1 MTSPICL
8 DMSAPE
14 MITEP
19 AGFQRLRNTH
29 TEPALMKRLRAAF
42 QFITILPAG
51 KPVDFDP
58 TGMIPFFPVVGLI
71 LGGMLAVFDLLVTQL
86 WSPPVVAILDVLFLI
101 WITGAFHID
110 GLGDMADGLY
120 GNRPRE
126 KALAIMKD
134 SRVGAMG
141 LVAIVSGLAVKW
153 GGISEMEAHR
163 SLLLW
168 VIPAFARGSMI
179 FGFRYLPYGRPEG
192 GTGHDFFKEKPKKAA
207 FIGLLIPILF
217 SLLAGWRGV
226 LVILVF
232 FMVTF
237 GMLMFYKK
245 RMGCITG
252 DMLGAMSEITESALF
267 LTAGL
272 GAGL

>member
-1 MTSPICL
+1 
-8 DMSAPE
+8 
-14 MITEP
+14 
-19 AGFQRLRNTH
+19 
-29 TEPALMKRLRAAF
+29 MKRLRAAF

-58 TGMIPFFPVVGLI
+58 TGMIPFFPVVGLL
-71 LGGMLAVFDLLVTQL
+71 LGGLLAVFDLLVTQL